1 MNITTSQGP
10 SSKNQTSEDH
20 GHDSNQAARQPTAD
34 QVIAAEGEPVES
46 MISEDATS
54 SNNS

>member
-20 GHDSNQAARQPTAD
+20 SHDSNQAARQPTAD
-34 QVIAAEGEPVES
+34 EVIAAEGQEVES
-46 MISEDATS
+46 MVSEDATS
-54 SNNS
+54 SNT